1 MTATDPTDI
10 WAWLQPDRKRF
21 RDAGGQLAAIESNY
35 RAFWNVYHDDFAAAD
50 AAITAAI
57 DAAHATG
64 ERKWELHLR
73 HWRLQLWLQD
83 DLTRVLPEAVDLLS
97 LATDEQLRDV
107 PQRICA
113 IHDLVDCYD
122 TMDPVGYQDEI
133 VQHVQQTLAE
143 LPQRH
148 PCADCARSQI
158 ADVMCEA
165 GRLEE
170 AEYWI
175 AQRQAHNFGSDGA
188 SQITGRGDRWETLGR
203 WDDAIREFTAA
214 AEKARKENEREP
226 YLVAQMGLARAHAA
240 KGELPQAS
248 EALRSARHIAKYT
261 GNTARLARLLAVE
274 GYVAEAA
281 DAPEAAIDYFTRSAT
296 QNLALGRYRSAALV
310 ALHGAELA
318 QAHNQDAT
326 ALLDL
331 AARAIGY
338 MPPASRDVR
347 ARLATFGRAPIDP
360 PPPGHIDPAVAAEPG
375 DASANER
382 KALEDTLQAHIAT
395 GNARGVALALYRLG
409 RWHDDHQAPRAAVDY
424 FILNAMLERILQMPM
439 NDREDALN
447 ALRDLD
453 TRLPAGTVE
462 AALRATEAG
471 PPPWLAPLVSQMP
484 PARWAWLVRA
494 VAAELRTGA
503 AVEPEPHPADE
514 RDSFGEWVDSVASM
528 AALLVRHGAEVDS
541 ARRATWAGIIDEQAQ
556 ALQRQAGDDPQ
567 AGRIL
572 SFMRAIAALARGVP
586 PAEVTAQPPFADV
599 LAQII
604 RTAQRPVWQHPGLA
618 PLEFLVEDCAQRA
631 VRALRQHDEHRAERL
646 ANLTLRYDLML
657 VDLRSRDQL
666 APIASFVAALSQFV
680 ASGGAALPTPEP
692 PLVAP
697 FDAILVAVAETSKA
711 GTA

>member
-1 MTATDPTDI
+1 MSATDPTDI
-10 WAWLQPDRKRF
+10 WAWTYEDRKRF
-21 RDAGGQLAAIESNY
+21 REAGGELAALERHY
-35 RAFWNVYHDDFAAAD
+35 RAFWNAFHDDFAAAD
-50 AAITAAI
+50 QAITAAI
-57 DAAHATG
+57 EAAHTVG

-133 VQHVQQTLAE
+133 IQHVQQTLAE

-165 GRLEE
+165 GRVEE

-188 SQITGRGDRWETLGR
+188 SQINGRGDRWETLGR

-214 AEKARKENEREP
+214 AEKARKEDEREP
-226 YLVAQMGLARAHAA
+226 YMVAQMGLARAYAA
-240 KGELPQAS
+240 KGDLPHAS
-248 EALRSARHIAKYT
+248 ESLRSARHIAKYT

-296 QNLALGRYRSAALV
+296 QNLALGRYRSAALT

-318 QAHNQDAT
+318 QVHNQDAT

-347 ARLATFGRAPIDP
+347 ARLATFGRTPIDP
-360 PPPGHIDPAVAAEPG
+360 PPPGQIDPAMAAEPS

-382 KALEDTLQAHIAT
+382 KALEDTLQAHITT

-409 RWHDDHQAPRAAVDY
+409 RWHDDHEAPRAAVDY
-424 FILNAMLERILQMPM
+424 FILNAMLERILQLSM

-447 ALRDLD
+447 ALHALD
-453 TRLPAGTVE
+453 ERLPAGTVD

-471 PPPWLAPLVSQMP
+471 PPPWLAPLVSKMP
-484 PARWAWLVRA
+484 PARWAWFARSVGS
-494 VAAELRTGA
+494 ELRTGA
-503 AVEPEPHPADE
+503 AVEPEPQDE
-514 RDSFGEWVDSVASM
+514 RDTFGEWVESVASM

-556 ALQRQAGDDPQ
+556 DLQSRAGSDPQ
-567 AGRIL
+567 AAPIL
-572 SFMRAIAALARGVP
+572 SFMHAIAALARGVP
-586 PAEVTAQPPFADV
+586 PAEVTAQPPFDDV
-599 LAQII
+599 LNQIAHSAQH
-604 RTAQRPVWQHPGLA
+604 PVWLHPGLS

-631 VRALRQHDEHRAERL
+631 VRALRLHDEHRAERL
-646 ANLTLRYDLML
+646 ANLSLRYDLML
-657 VDLRSRDQL
+657 VDLRSREQL
-666 APIASFVAALSQFV
+666 APVADFVAALSQLV
-680 ASGGAALPTPEP
+680 ASQGTTLPTPEP

-697 FDAILVAVAETSKA
+697 FDAILAAVAETSK
-711 GTA
+711 GDTA